1 MQNYSL
7 KESVIKF
14 YDDRIRKIQTAFQS
28 SESIRESTHLIF
40 VNVQNSLNS
49 LKKERETLNTKL
61 SEAVAKNGSLRKKDY
76 NLMMRD
82 VLHLLNEKELD
93 TETQFFYFIEELK
106 EATQSLKNRLL
117 DIKDVNYQQSSEK
130 ITIKQSSEKIII
142 IKQQVSQIT
151 ELQGSKKEKVI
162 KSFTHFQQMHNR
174 VVLNLEDLL
183 KKGDNI
189 QVKDIKF
196 IKKKII
202 REINEY

>member
-1 MQNYSL
+1 MQNNSL
-7 KESVIKF
+7 LEGVINF
-14 YDDRIRKIQTAFQS
+14 YDDRIRKIKTAFQS
-28 SESIRESTHLIF
+28 SENITESTHLIF
-40 VNVQNSLNS
+40 ANVQNSLNS
-49 LKKERETLNTKL
+49 LKKERETLNSKL
-61 SEAVAKNGSLRKKDY
+61 SQAMAKNGSLRKKDY

-82 VLHLLNEKELD
+82 VLHLFNEKELD

-130 ITIKQSSEKIII
+130 ITI

-162 KSFTHFQQMHNR
+162 KSFTNFQQMHNR

-183 KKGDNI
+183 KKGDDI

-202 REINEY
+202 REIN